1 MAALLIFTAMKIC
14 IVYNAHP
21 TGCSFY
27 RLEMPNAY
35 LGDNYPE
42 FDYVCVENITNI
54 SDEGLRSIDLFLFS
68 RLWCQGTMEQVEN
81 VYKALTQF
89 GAKVILDLDD
99 YWVLESGHIMY
110 RHYHETKLAEVIRK
124 HIKLAD
130 WVTCTTE
137 HLASRIR
144 PLNANVSILQ
154 NEPYEAYQQFI
165 PNPDEEPDKHLVK
178 FGWFGGA
185 QHGEDMEILR
195 EGMQKLRWD
204 ANLDGKYRLYLGGWN
219 DNNPVY
225 EGYEKIISDQGN
237 NPNYGRIQAADIY
250 SYVGGYNFVNV
261 TLAPLRD
268 TKFNKLKSE
277 LKVVEAG
284 WMNKAIIAS
293 ETIPYTDVIKHGE
306 NGFLVPYNKP
316 KDWYKYIKQLILDP
330 DLRKGLADNLTR
342 DIKSR
347 FNVTETA
354 KKRAELY
361 RQIGRK
367 L

>member
-1 MAALLIFTAMKIC
+1 
-14 IVYNAHP
+14 
-21 TGCSFY
+21 
-27 RLEMPNAY
+27 
-35 LGDNYPE
+35 
-42 FDYVCVENITNI
+42 
-54 SDEGLRSIDLFLFS
+54 
-68 RLWCQGTMEQVEN
+68 
-81 VYKALTQF
+81 
-89 GAKVILDLDD
+89 
-99 YWVLESGHIMY
+99 
-110 RHYHETKLAEVIRK
+110 
-124 HIKLAD
+124 
-130 WVTCTTE
+130 
-137 HLASRIR
+137 
-144 PLNANVSILQ
+144 
-154 NEPYEAYQQFI
+154 
-165 PNPDEEPDKHLVK
+165 
-178 FGWFGGA
+178 
-185 QHGEDMEILR
+185 
-195 EGMQKLRWD
+195 
-204 ANLDGKYRLYLGGWN
+204 
-219 DNNPVY
+219 
-225 EGYEKIISDQGN
+225 
-237 NPNYGRIQAADIY
+237 
-250 SYVGGYNFVNV
+250 VNV

-347 FNVTETA
+347 FNVAETA